1 MRARNRGMKDGRR
14 KLKGERTVANNRQRM
29 LTGVKRAERR
39 NGGLYCAS
47 AEELIGTRLTVS
59 VPCTACDA
67 GRAAARNDSYCR
79 LVACREDGAGSA
91 ARASAPGSEVGSP
104 SKKRA
109 MAIWTFHS
117 ALCSMGIAVRG
128 S

>member
-1 MRARNRGMKDGRR
+1 MRARNRGTKDGRR
-14 KLKGERTVANNRQRM
+14 KLKGERTVANIRQKM
-29 LTGVKRAERR
+29 LIGVKRAERMK
-39 NGGLYCAS
+39 GGLYCAS
-47 AEELIGTRLTVS
+47 PEELIGTRLTVS
-59 VPCTACDA
+59 DARNACGA
-67 GRAAARNDSYCR
+67 GRAAASNDSYCR

-91 ARASAPGSEVGSP
+91 ARASATGSEVGSP

-117 ALCSMGIAVRG
+117 ALWSIGIAVKG